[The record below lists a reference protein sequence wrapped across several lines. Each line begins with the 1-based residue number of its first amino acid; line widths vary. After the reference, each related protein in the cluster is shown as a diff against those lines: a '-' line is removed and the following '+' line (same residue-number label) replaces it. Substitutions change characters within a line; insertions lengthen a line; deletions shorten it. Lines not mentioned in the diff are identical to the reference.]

1 MKQYIL
7 VRTDKEFPIG
17 KIIAHC
23 SHNAVRNLRDNMYYE
38 DMTMRHT
45 IWYYENDTTTI
56 VLDGRSLDNIERII
70 NKAKKIGPFC
80 LNENIPTSFV
90 EDITLKEKICA
101 VIGPVNDEEAK
112 ELGLKKLRLYK
123 YDK

>member
-17 KIIAHC
+17 KIMAHC
-23 SHNAVRNLRDNMYYE
+23 SHNAVKNFYDEMDYE
-38 DMTMRHT
+38 DLSQRHW
-45 IWYYENDTTTI
+45 IWLYENNMTTI
-56 VLDGRSLDNIERII
+56 ILDGKSLNNIQTII
-70 NKAKKIGPFC
+70 TKAKVDMD
-80 LNENIPTSFV
+80 IPTSFI

-101 VIGPVNDEEAK
+101 VIGPVTDEEAK

-123 YDK
+123 